1 MLVNS
6 SQLVAVVISFALSLA
21 LTPVV
26 RTLARRWGVVARPK
40 TDRWH
45 KKPTAML
52 GGVGVFLAVVAVII
66 GYLLIVSPKPPEVAD
81 SRKLQIWV
89 VLGASAFMFLVGLVD
104 DLLHAKPYQKLIGQ
118 VMGSAFVIYYGLSLP
133 WTRSAPVNMAIT
145 IFWLIGITNAVN
157 LLDNMDGLAAG
168 IAAIAST
175 CLAISFVA
183 SGQPVEALML
193 AIFAVAL
200 LGFLVYNSNPATI
213 FMGDCGSMFIGF
225 FLASTALMSAS
236 GGRSRSF
243 LPVLAV
249 PILILFI
256 PIFDTTLVTVLRK
269 LSGRAASQG
278 GRDHTSHRLVALGMS
293 ERRAVWM
300 LYGFAALSGV
310 LALLVREMKLDVSL
324 AAILGFTVVLTLLG
338 VYLAGV
344 KVYDEEEEAKALH
357 DKLLFAFLIDLSY
370 KRRVF
375 EVLLDVVLIILAYY
389 SSYVLLFGPL
399 SENEARLVFLRTV
412 PVLVFVKM
420 ATFLVMGV
428 YRGIWRYTSVDDL
441 VVFAKAVVLS
451 SIASVLALLFAF
463 RFEGLSRAMFVLDAL
478 LLLMALAG
486 SRMAFRLFRQ
496 MLPTPKSLEGRRV
509 LIYGAGD
516 GGELLLRELLNNRE
530 LHYAPVG
537 FLDDDPKKKGKVIHG
552 LRVFEGNGS
561 LRAIC
566 KRQRVNEVLI
576 SSSKFSEGRI
586 KEILRDCEEEHVTL
600 KRMRIRIEQLSDE

>member
-1 MLVNS
+1 MPFNS
-6 SQLVAVVISFALSLA
+6 LQLVAIATSFILALA

-26 RTLARRWGVVARPK
+26 RALARRWGVVARPK

-52 GGVGVFLAVVAVII
+52 GGVPIFLAVVVVVIA
-66 GYLLIVSPKPPEVAD
+66 YLFLSPPRPSEISDHHKVH
-81 SRKLQIWV
+81 IWV
-89 VLGASAFMFLVGLVD
+89 VLGASAFLFLVGLAD
-104 DLLHAKPYQKLIGQ
+104 DLFHAKPYQKLIGQ
-118 VMGSAFVIYYGLSLP
+118 VMGAALVIYYGLSLP
-133 WTRSAPVNMAIT
+133 WTRSAPLNMAIT

-157 LLDNMDGLAAG
+157 LLDNMDGLASG
-168 IAAIAST
+168 IAAIASS
-175 CLAISFVA
+175 CLAISFIA
-183 SGQPVEALML
+183 SGQPIEALML

-200 LGFLVYNSNPATI
+200 LGFLVYNSNPASI

-225 FLASTALMSAS
+225 FLASTALMSAT

-256 PIFDTTLVTVLRK
+256 PIFDTTFVTVLRK

-300 LYGFAALSGV
+300 LYGFAALSGL
-310 LALLVREMKLDVSL
+310 LALSVREMKLDVSL
-324 AAILGFTVVLTLLG
+324 AAIIGFTVVLTLLG

-357 DKLLFAFLIDLSY
+357 DKLLFAFLIDVSY
-370 KRRVF
+370 KRRIF

-389 SSYVLLFGPL
+389 GSYALRFGSL
-399 SENEARLVFLRTV
+399 SDNPARNIFLRTV
-412 PVLVFVKM
+412 PVLVFIKM
-420 ATFLVMGV
+420 ATFLLMGV

-441 VVFAKAVVLS
+441 VVFAKAVILS

-463 RFEGLSRAMFVLDAL
+463 RFEGLSRAMFVLDAML
-478 LLLMALAG
+478 LFLMLAG

-496 MLPTPKSLEGRRV
+496 VLPTPKVFEGRRV

-530 LHYAPVG
+530 LHYQPVG
-537 FLDDDPKKKGKVIHG
+537 FVDDDPKKKGKVIHG
-552 LRVFEGNGS
+552 LRVYEGNGS
-561 LRAIC
+561 LRSVC
-566 KRQRVNEVLI
+566 RQQRVDEVLI
-576 SSSKFSEGRI
+576 STSKFSVDHL
-586 KEILRDCEEEHVTL
+586 KEILRDCEAERVTV
-600 KRMRIRIEQLSDE
+600 KRMRIWIEQVSDQ